1 MKVYLTAV
9 SLALFLESY
18 QAFTTSSTLRT
29 FGQLPQVSKKSH
41 LYSQPT
47 PVQQKETDDEI
58 ARLQLMAQ
66 KLRAEAAVLE
76 AERAEEMAT
85 AAEMAFRKFDL
96 NDDGEISVEEMKVG
110 LEKAFKTEL
119 PESRVRKLMED
130 FDTSGDG
137 ALQLDEF
144 VGIAKFR
151 NRLDSL
157 VREEKQQALDAA
169 KQAQEEAE
177 MAKLAEAQLEL
188 LNDKEPTNTDKIVS
202 ILPYLSPLLDSLQFG
217 RFLLVENQDNPFV
230 IILAVLYSLYR
241 AVPFSGF
248 LSFLALSVLSS
259 NPSLNRL
266 VRFNMQQ
273 AIFVDIALFIPGL
286 IAAIGG
292 ALQLATQ
299 SSIPEGISE
308 LSSDV
313 VFGTMLLTVGYAV
326 VSSLLGITP
335 NKIPFISDAVEQRM
349 PSIDMFDE
357 NGRFIPKQLR
367 DDQDQKD
374 EK

>member
-1 MKVYLTAV
+1 MKVSLTAV

-18 QAFTTSSTLRT
+18 QAFTTPSTLRT
-29 FGQLPQVSKKSH
+29 FGQLPQVSKQSH

-202 ILPYLSPLLDSLQFG
+202 ILPYLLPLIDSLQFG

>member
-1 MKVYLTAV
+1 MKVSLTAI
-9 SLALFLESY
+9 SLALFLESN
-18 QAFTTSSTLRT
+18 QAFTTPSTLRT

-202 ILPYLSPLLDSLQFG
+202 ILPYLLPLLDSLQFG